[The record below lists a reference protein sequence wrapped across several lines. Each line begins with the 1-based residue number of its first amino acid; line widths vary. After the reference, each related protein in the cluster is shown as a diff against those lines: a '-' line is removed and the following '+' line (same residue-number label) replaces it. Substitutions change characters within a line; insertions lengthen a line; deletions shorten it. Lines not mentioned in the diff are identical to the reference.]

1 MHEDADVVNDVSTD
15 GRNFAVSGG
24 VAQAVVDVIKK
35 EYPDKE
41 IKIANAEG
49 LEECLQAYD
58 VSI

>member
-1 MHEDADVVNDVSTD
+1 MHEDADGVNDVSTD

-41 IKIANAEG
+41 IKIANAE
-49 LEECLQAYD
+49 A
-58 VSI
+58 